1 MDKHETDKQLSLS
14 LSWEPIYIGDYRD
27 NQLHGHGTLT
37 WPDGDKYVG
46 QVRDSQQ
53 HGQGIHTCPDG
64 EKLVGEFKDGE
75 FVGEK

>member
-14 LSWEPIYIGDYRD
+14 LSWEPVYIGDYRD
-27 NQLHGHGTLT
+27 NQHHGHGTLT
-37 WPDGDKYVG
+37 WPN
-46 QVRDSQQ
+46 
-53 HGQGIHTCPDG
+53 G

>member
-14 LSWEPIYIGDYRD
+14 LSWEPVYIGDYRD

-46 QVRDSQQ
+46 QVKDGKY
-53 HGQGIHTCPDG
+53 HVQGTFTWSDG
-64 EKLVGEFKDGE
+64 EKLVGKFKDDE
-75 FVGEK
+75 FVEEK

>member
-14 LSWEPIYIGDYRD
+14 RSWEPVYIGDYRD
-27 NQLHGHGTLT
+27 NQHHGHGTLT
-37 WPDGDKYVG
+37 WPN
-46 QVRDSQQ
+46 
-53 HGQGIHTCPDG
+53 G